1 MGDQVLAYVEL
12 EFQRNKLRNKS
23 HFICTKVSIK
33 KMKRLS
39 EPGHE
44 ISNNVVYA
52 TSEGSDVQSNQSRC

>member
-1 MGDQVLAYVEL
+1 MKDQELTYGDQE
-12 EFQRNKLRNKS
+12 LRNKS
-23 HFICTKVSIK
+23 HFICTKISIK

-52 TSEGSDVQSNQSRC
+52 TSEGSDVQSDQSRC

>member
-12 EFQRNKLRNKS
+12 EFERNELRNKS
-23 HFICTKVSIK
+23 HFICTKVSII

-44 ISNNVVYA
+44 ISNNEVCA
-52 TSEGSDVQSNQSRC
+52 TSKGSDAQSHQSLC